1 MKKLLIP
8 AFCAAALLADGANS
22 VVNSSFEMGMAGHA
36 VMTHVSYRTDSL
48 QPEITFDTATA
59 VHGRQSLRIDNRKA
73 NAFVQY
79 MSAENYFEPGSTVT
93 YSVWLKAEKP
103 VEVLLYLLDQDVD
116 VSRPDIQ
123 NTETWSGAGNYV
135 TLSTEWKRYSLTKQ
149 VKKPTRRYTL
159 QLELQKPAMIWM
171 DAVQFEVGSKPTPYA
186 PAAPV
191 EAAFSMDD
199 HVLLNGKHTAELAAV
214 NYTDKAQNVDV
225 KSNIGEFKFSLPA
238 NSAQKKNVDFRADRF
253 GTFSLEGTVKTAD
266 FSGKVYP
273 VDYGVVGKMP
283 KFNGGFFIGVNGAG
297 RVRTL
302 DFILRPTHA
311 LNFKATYRSNAKE
324 TIDEHFRN
332 MRLSGFRVLRLHDS
346 AVSWLDLEP
355 EKGRFEWFLLDT
367 LVECAEK
374 NDLDLMFVLGNEAI
388 VYNIDRPH
396 GKNWFVRKN
405 GKKNGFVMGNNWMS
419 VLPDMKDWTDFV
431 SALASRYKGKIR
443 YYEVMNEPNLVM
455 PDPVNYMRY
464 LKVSHE
470 IIKRIDPAAQ
480 IVGIC
485 STGDFN
491 GKTEEYIDAIGA
503 QGGFKY
509 FDILSFHP
517 YDAPLDTAPN
527 RAERQI
533 ERIHALAAKY
543 RPGTPVLQDE
553 IYYLTDLQK
562 VYNGALCGLGW
573 PAGNA
578 IRRYAIDL
586 AGGLVGSI
594 PMAARGLE
602 AGDAGHRNSW
612 YVPRFA
618 MHYVPRPH
626 FIASNAFGRFLEG
639 GRFLAKPDIS
649 SLLNSFVFLDRN
661 GKEVALIW
669 ALTEDG
675 ECSFDLPAGVMACD
689 LFGNPLNG
697 KTVSLTEEPVYLF
710 GSELKKKLE
719 TVDFRMKTPYRVLG
733 AAESMRNGAKHI
745 AVEFRNMS
753 PEPRAMQ
760 ARIAG
765 LPGTRSF
772 TVAADSAKTV
782 YFPLNGKE
790 QKEIALIVVDGGRLY
805 KEKLSVSAHKT
816 VLSGE
821 TVKVGGFAEFT
832 PSLSP
837 EGFAFDIRVT
847 DSSATPRVA
856 GEPWRE
862 DCVEFFF
869 DAAPDRNLNRSAY
882 TETGMTRLFLVPLS
896 ADGKPAAL
904 LDMKMKPADM
914 KWSLD
919 RNASG
924 YTAHVMVPWKLLGAT
939 PENPPSFDLI
949 FSDFANGKKVKS
961 SAWAGGPDNHKNR
974 LNFGRIGKK

>member
-1 MKKLLIP
+1 MKKFLIP
-8 AFCAAALLADGANS
+8 AFCVAALLADGANS

-36 VMTHVSYRTDSL
+36 VMTHVPYRTDSL
-48 QPEITFDTATA
+48 QPEVTFDTSSA
-59 VHGRQSLRIDNRKA
+59 VHGKQSLRIDNRKA

-79 MSAENYFEPGSTVT
+79 MTAENYFEPGSTVT
-93 YSVWLKAEKP
+93 YSVWLKADKP
-103 VEVLLYLLDQDVD
+103 VEVLLYLLDLDVD
-116 VSRPDIQ
+116 VSRPDVQSTDI
-123 NTETWSGAGNYV
+123 WSGAGKTV
-135 TLSTEWKRYSLTKQ
+135 ALSTEWKRYSLTKQ

-159 QLELQKPAMIWM
+159 QLELQKPSMIWV
-171 DAVQFEVGSKPTPYA
+171 DAVQFEVASKPTPYA

-199 HVLLNGKHTAELAAV
+199 HVLLNGKHSAELAAV
-214 NYTDKAQNVDV
+214 NYTDKAQSVDV
-225 KSNIGEFKFSLPA
+225 KTNIGEFKFSLPA
-238 NSAQKKNVDFRADRF
+238 NSAEKKNVEFRADHF

-283 KFNGGFFIGVNGAG
+283 KFNGGFFIGTNGAG
-297 RVRTL
+297 QVHRL
-302 DFILRPTHA
+302 DFILRPEHY
-311 LNFKATYRSNAKE
+311 LNGKATYRSDMKD
-324 TIDEHFRN
+324 TINRHFRD
-332 MRLSGFRVLRLHDS
+332 MRLAGFRVIRMHDG
-346 AVSWLDLEP
+346 VISWLIFEP
-355 EKGRFEWFLLDT
+355 EKGKYDWTVLDT

-374 NDLDLMFVLGNEAI
+374 NDLDLMFVLGNDAV
-388 VYNIDRPH
+388 VYNENKDR
-396 GKNWFVRKN
+396 GKDWFVRKN
-405 GKKNGFVMGNNWMS
+405 GKKNGFVMSGGWMS

-431 SALASRYKGKIR
+431 TALASRYKGKIR

-464 LKVSHE
+464 LKVSYE
-470 IIKRIDPAAQ
+470 TIKRIDPAAQ
-480 IVGIC
+480 VVGIC

-533 ERIHALAAKY
+533 ERIHKLAAKY
-543 RPGTPVLQDE
+543 RPGMPVVQDE

-562 VYNGALCGLGW
+562 IYNGALCGRGW

-578 IRRYAIDL
+578 TRRYAIDL
-586 AGGLVGSI
+586 AGKLAGSI
-594 PMAARGLE
+594 PMHISGLE
-602 AGDAGHRNSW
+602 AGDAGHRNTW
-612 YVPRFA
+612 YSPRFA

-639 GRFLAKPDIS
+639 GKFLAKPNIS
-649 SLLNSFVFLDRN
+649 SLLNSFVFLDRD

-669 ALTEDG
+669 ALTKDG
-675 ECSFDLPAGVMACD
+675 ECSFDLPSGVKACD

-710 GSELKKKLE
+710 GSGLKKKLE
-719 TVDFRMKTPYRVLG
+719 TVDFRMRTPYRVLG

-760 ARIAG
+760 ARITG
-765 LPGTRSF
+765 LSGTQSF
-772 TVAADSAKTV
+772 SVAADSAKTV
-782 YFPLNGKE
+782 YFPLNGKDL
-790 QKEIALIVVDGGRLY
+790 KEITLIVVDGGRLY
-805 KEKLSVSAHKT
+805 KEKLSVAAHKT
-816 VLSGE
+816 TFSGE

-832 PSLSP
+832 PSLTP
-837 EGFAFDIRVT
+837 EGFVFDIRVT

-856 GEPWRE
+856 GEPWQE

-882 TETGMTRLFLVPLS
+882 TETGMTRMFLVPPS

-904 LDMKMKPADM
+904 VDMKMKPM
-914 KWSLD
+914 NVKWSLD

-924 YTAHVMVPWKLLGAT
+924 YTARVEVPWKLLGAT

>member
-36 VMTHVSYRTDSL
+36 VMTHVPYRTDSL
-48 QPEITFDTATA
+48 QPEVTFDTNTA

-79 MSAENYFEPGSTVT
+79 MTAENYFEPGSTIT
-93 YSVWLKAEKP
+93 YSVWLKADKP
-103 VEVLLYLLDQDVD
+103 VEVLLYLLDLDVD

-123 NTETWSGAGNYV
+123 NTETWSGAGKTV
-135 TLSTEWKRYSLTKQ
+135 TLSTEWKRYFLTKQ

-159 QLELQKPAMIWM
+159 QLELQKPSMIWM
-171 DAVQFEVGSKPTPYA
+171 DAVQFEVGANPTPYA

-199 HVLLNGKHTAELAAV
+199 HVLLNGKHSAELAAV

-225 KSNIGEFKFSLPA
+225 KTNIGEFKFSLPA
-238 NSAQKKNVDFRADRF
+238 NSAEKKNVEFRADHF

-283 KFNGGFFIGVNGAG
+283 KFNGGFFIGANGINSIHQ
-297 RVRTL
+297 L
-302 DFILRPTHA
+302 DFILRPEHY
-311 LNFKATYRSNAKE
+311 LNWKATYRSDMKDTLDRN
-324 TIDEHFRN
+324 FRN
-332 MRLSGFRVLRLHDS
+332 LRLAGFRVIRMHDS
-346 AVSWLDLEP
+346 GFLWMDLEP
-355 EKGRFEWFLLDT
+355 EKGKFEWTLLDT
-367 LVECAEK
+367 VVECAEK
-374 NDLDLMFVLGNEAI
+374 NDLDLMFVLGNGAV
-388 VYNIDRPH
+388 VYNVNRPR
-396 GKNWFVRKN
+396 GKDWFARKN

-431 SALASRYKGKIR
+431 SALASRYKGRLR

-464 LKVSHE
+464 LKASYE
-470 IIKRIDPAAQ
+470 IIKGIDPAAQ
-480 IVGIC
+480 VVGIC

-533 ERIHALAAKY
+533 ERIHKLAAKY
-543 RPGTPVLQDE
+543 RPGMPVVQDE

-562 VYNGALCGLGW
+562 IYNGALCGRGW

-578 IRRYAIDL
+578 TRRYAIDL
-586 AGGLVGSI
+586 AGKLAGSI
-594 PMAARGLE
+594 PMHISGLE
-602 AGDAGHRNSW
+602 AGDAGHRNTW
-612 YVPRFA
+612 YSPRFA

-639 GRFLAKPDIS
+639 GKFLAKPNIS
-649 SLLNSFVFLDRN
+649 SLLNSFVFLDRD

-669 ALTEDG
+669 ALTKDG
-675 ECSFDLPAGVMACD
+675 ECSFDLPSGVKACD

-710 GSELKKKLE
+710 GSGLKKKLE
-719 TVDFRMKTPYRVLG
+719 TVDFRMRTPYRVLG

-760 ARIAG
+760 ARITG
-765 LPGTRSF
+765 LSGTQSF
-772 TVAADSAKTV
+772 SVAADSAKTV
-782 YFPLNGKE
+782 YFPLNGKDL
-790 QKEIALIVVDGGRLY
+790 KEITLIVVDGGRLY
-805 KEKLSVSAHKT
+805 KEKLSVAAHKT
-816 VLSGE
+816 TFSGE

-832 PSLSP
+832 PSLTP
-837 EGFAFDIRVT
+837 EGFVFDIRVT

-856 GEPWRE
+856 GEPWQE

-882 TETGMTRLFLVPLS
+882 TETGMTRMFLVPPS

-904 LDMKMKPADM
+904 VDMKMKPM
-914 KWSLD
+914 NVKWSLD

-924 YTAHVMVPWKLLGAT
+924 YTAHIVIPWKLLGAT
-939 PENPPSFDLI
+939 PGNPPSFDLI